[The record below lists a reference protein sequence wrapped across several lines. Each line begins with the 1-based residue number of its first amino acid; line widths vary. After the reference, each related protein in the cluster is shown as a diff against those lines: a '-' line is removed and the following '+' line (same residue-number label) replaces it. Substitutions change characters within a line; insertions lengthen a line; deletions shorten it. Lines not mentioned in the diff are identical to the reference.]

1 MCSVLGYGHFGR
13 SGEGLFWAIL
23 GSFWS
28 ILGILACFEVISE
41 GTLEGHFKTVSSGED
56 KRPFWARYCKS
67 DKRMSKEWLK
77 SGQNGHFGVIYERS
91 ILQ

>member
-56 KRPFWARYCKS
+56 KRPFWACCFKS
-67 DKRMSKEWLK
+67 GKKGSKE
-77 SGQNGHFGVIYERS
+77 GQKVVICS
-91 ILQ
+91 I